1 MRRNITKF
9 LGAFCIALA
18 VSTLSIPGSLACAGD
33 LSFVEDVPETFL
45 FGTPNGEVSQGT
57 ANTQQAFGF
66 RTDDEIDANGTRTR
80 GQSFTFVTGD
90 GLTHPIGSLSVS
102 LNNPF
107 PDVDVVRPDGQLEL
121 TIFEW
126 DSNDPGNDTGWI
138 ASSGGTFG
146 AGHVELFRESFPIL
160 STAPLTMGNLVQI
173 AFAPGDLQLTDG
185 TSYGF
190 LFRYTLDELVDGSGD
205 PLSADVT
212 FPFDTRTDNDL
223 DGFLLVTNP
232 APDFADAPHVAPS
245 DTPRTMNFFFTAASD
260 GVVGDFN
267 GDGFVN
273 CDDIDEYRGILGSPA
288 DAALAGFDLEVDETI
303 NFADVENFI
312 ENFVETPNGQVG
324 TFVGDLNCD
333 GQVNVLGDALILVS
347 ALGTASDSYSE
358 GDANLDGTVNVLGD
372 AILLISNLGNS
383 NAL

>member
-190 LFRYTLDELVDGSGD
+190 LFRYTLDELVDGDGE
-205 PLSADVT
+205 PLSVNIG
-212 FPFDTRTDNDL
+212 FPFDTRQDNDL
-223 DGFLLVTNP
+223 DGFLLSTDP
-232 APDFADAPHVAPS
+232 APDFADAPNLPTS
-245 DTPRTMNFFFTAASD
+245 TRDMNFFFTAASD

-267 GDGFVN
+267 GDGVVN
-273 CDDIDEYRGILGSPA
+273 CDDIDEYRGILNSPA
-288 DAALAGFDLEVDETI
+288 DAALAGFDLEVDGTI

-312 ENFVETPNGQVG
+312 ENVVETSNGQVG

-333 GQVNVLGDALILVS
+333 GQVNVLGDALILVTS
-347 ALGTASDSYSE
+347 LGAASDLYSE

-372 AILLISNLGNS
+372 ALLLVTNLGSS
-383 NAL
+383 NDVQ